1 MEVISARKIELKRHN
16 MLKGNMLDKW
26 PSHPVIYEINTWV
39 WLNELSRRYQT
50 PIILANVPDAE
61 WDAITAWSPDAVWL
75 MGVWERSVR
84 GREIAINHESLL
96 TSCREALPDLT
107 MDDMVGSPY
116 CVRRYR
122 VDEHLGGPEGLARAR
137 EQLARRGARLILDL
151 VPNHVAPDHPWVQE
165 HPDYFIQGTPED
177 FLSSSP
183 AFLQVGDHI
192 LAYGRDPYFPS
203 WPDVIQVN
211 AFAPALRQALSDT
224 LLSMASQCDG
234 VRCDMAMLLINQI
247 FRQTWGER
255 AGALPAREFWE
266 EVIPAVKAKYPEFL
280 MIAEAYWD
288 REWDLQQQGFD
299 YCYDKRLY
307 DRLRYEGA
315 DAVRQHLLADL
326 SYQARLVRF
335 IENHD
340 EPRAAAAFPDRKAR
354 AAAVTIATLPG
365 ASLFH
370 EGQFEGR
377 RIKLPVFLNRRPPE
391 PVDSDLQNFY
401 HTLLAAVAQPVFKAG
416 AWRLGERSGWPD
428 NRSYL
433 NLVAWGWRLGEE
445 RRLIIVNLSGH
456 RSQARVP
463 LPWEDLAGR
472 TWQLTEAFTGEI
484 YARDGQELH
493 QPGLFVDLEGWG
505 FHFFRV
511 A

>member
-1 MEVISARKIELKRHN
+1 MEVISTGKIELNRHK

-26 PSHPVIYEINTWV
+26 PSHPVIYEINTCI
-39 WLNELSRRYQT
+39 WLNELSRRYQA
-50 PIILANVPDAE
+50 PIRLANVPDAE

-75 MGVWERSVR
+75 MGVWERSAR

-96 TSCREALPDLT
+96 TSCREALSDLT
-107 MDDMVGSPY
+107 LDDMVGSPY
-116 CVRRYR
+116 CVRGYR

-165 HPDYFIQGTPED
+165 HPDYFIQGAPED
-177 FLSSSP
+177 LSRSP
-183 AFLQVGDHI
+183 QAFLQVGDHI
-192 LAYGRDPYFPS
+192 LAHGRDPYFPP

-211 AFAPALRQALSDT
+211 AFAPGLRQALIDT

-234 VRCDMAMLLINQI
+234 VRGDMAMLLINQI

-255 AGALPAREFWE
+255 AGPMPAREFWE
-266 EVIPAVKAKYPEFL
+266 EVIAAVKAIFPEFL
-280 MIAEAYWD
+280 FIAEAYWD
-288 REWDLQQQGFD
+288 REWELQQQGFD

-307 DRLRYEGA
+307 DRLRHGSA

-326 SYQARLVRF
+326 SYQERLVRF

-340 EPRAAAAFPDRKAR
+340 EPRAAAAFDDRQAR

-365 ASLFH
+365 ARLFH

-377 RIKLPVFLNRRPPE
+377 RIKLPMFLNRRPAE

-401 HTLLAAVAQPVFKAG
+401 HTLLSAVAHPVFKEG
-416 AWRLGERSGWPD
+416 EWRLCDCYGWPD

-433 NLVAWGWRLGEE
+433 HLAAWGWHLGEE
-445 RRLIIVNLSGH
+445 RRLIIVNLSEN
-456 RSQARVP
+456 RSQALVP
-463 LPWEDLAGR
+463 FPWEDLAGR
-472 TWQLTEAFTGEI
+472 PWRLTEAFTGEI
-484 YARDGQELH
+484 YERDGLEMRH
-493 QPGLFVDLEGWG
+493 PGLFVDLEGWR
-505 FHFFRV
+505 FHFFQV

>member
-1 MEVISARKIELKRHN
+1 MN
-16 MLKGNMLDKW
+16 KW
-26 PSHPVIYEINTWV
+26 PAHPVIYEINTWL

-75 MGVWERSVR
+75 MGVWERSAR

-107 MDDMVGSPY
+107 LDDLLGSPY

-137 EQLARRGARLILDL
+137 EQLAKRGARLILDL

-177 FLSSSP
+177 FISSPP
-183 AFLQVGDHI
+183 AFLKVGDYI

-211 AFAPALRQALSDT
+211 AFAPGLRQALSDT
-224 LLSMASQCDG
+224 LLSMASRCDG

-255 AGALPAREFWE
+255 TGAMPAREFWE
-266 EVIPAVKAKYPEFL
+266 EVIPTVKAKYPEFL

-307 DRLRYEGA
+307 DRLRHEGA

-326 SYQARLVRF
+326 GYQARLVRF

-340 EPRAAAAFPDRKAR
+340 EPRAAATFSDRQAR

-377 RIKLPVFLNRRPPE
+377 RIRLPVFLNRRPAE
-391 PVDSDLQNFY
+391 PVDADLQGFY

-416 AWRLGERSGWPD
+416 AWRLGSPYGWPD
-428 NRSYL
+428 NLSYL

-445 RRLIIVNLSGH
+445 RRLIIVNLSEH
-456 RSQARVP
+456 RSQALVP
-463 LPWEDLAGR
+463 LPWEDVAGR

-484 YARDGQELH
+484 YAHAGQELG